1 MKHFKRFQG
10 IQAKLILYF
19 VALFLFISVTTGFV
33 QYKVTMDI
41 QFEDIRSDAK
51 QLAAAASLV
60 IDGDRHENLIA
71 EQDAASPDYEQIR
84 ANLQEFMEKT
94 DISGVYT
101 LAQNDENTVQ
111 FIIDADEDP
120 IELGYTYDY
129 LSEMKN
135 AFAGTASAESEIM
148 TDQWGSVL
156 SAYAPINDSQG
167 EIVGIVGVDIDA
179 TEVAAIKAQQI
190 KILSI
195 GTLLGGLIMLL
206 VSYFISLRITKPI
219 NTLDQLFEE
228 LGSAGG
234 DLTKKIEIKTGDE
247 IESLANSVSKF
258 IENIRAI
265 VVQVKDTGENVAS
278 SADTLNISINESQTA
293 LEEVNTAIENIAS
306 GATDQA
312 KDVSDISYGIQEI
325 SKDINE
331 DENKLNAI
339 NDAAVETRTLINKGL
354 EAVNNQSIK
363 TDENMKSFQ
372 KVSEVVEHLAKEI
385 EDIEKILSTITTI
398 SEQTN
403 LLALNAT
410 IEAARAGE
418 HGRGFAVVADEVR
431 KLAEESAISTT
442 EIAQILEN
450 INKDAEESVNQIE
463 KSNLIAKEQQKAVDG
478 TSVIFNQITK
488 EVENVIDAIGGINES
503 FKIIGDNTNSVSDK
517 IQNVSAV
524 SEENAAI
531 SEEVSASSEEQNA
544 TMQEIGATAE
554 ELNELSNNLEKI
566 ISTFKI

>member
-1 MKHFKRFQG
+1 MKHLKKFESIQG
-10 IQAKLILYF
+10 KIILYF
-19 VALFLFISVTTGFV
+19 VTLFFIITLVTGLV
-33 QYKVTMDI
+33 QYKINTDL
-41 QFEDIRSDAK
+41 QFQGIRDDATR
-51 QLAAAASLV
+51 LASAASLL
-60 IDGDRHENLIA
+60 IDGDRHEEIVSIDN
-71 EQDAASPDYEQIR
+71 ETYEQVR
-84 ANLQEFMEKT
+84 TKLQEFMEKT
-94 DISGVYT
+94 KVSGIYT
-101 LAQNDENTVQ
+101 LAQSDKDTVQ

-120 IELGYTYDY
+120 AELGAEYDY
-129 LSEMKN
+129 LPEMKT
-135 AFAGTASAESEIM
+135 AFGGIPSSGEEITVDRWGT
-148 TDQWGSVL
+148 VL
-156 SAYAPINDSQG
+156 SGYAPVINNQG
-167 EIVGIVGVDIDA
+167 ETVAIVGVDIDA
-179 TEVAAIKAQQI
+179 SDILQQKRQQI
-190 KILSI
+190 VILTISSLIGLVLMAVVSI
-195 GTLLGGLIMLL
+195 LI
-206 VSYFISLRITKPI
+206 SKRISKPI
-219 NTLDQLFEE
+219 HTLVQLFDE
-228 LGSAGG
+228 LSSAGG

-247 IESLANSVSKF
+247 IELLANYVSKF
-258 IENIRAI
+258 IENIRTI
-265 VVQVKDTGENVAS
+265 VIQVKDTDENVS
-278 SADTLNISINESQTA
+278 ISADTLNISINESQTV

-312 KDVSDISYGIQEI
+312 RDVTDISYRIQEI
-325 SKDINE
+325 SRDINE
-331 DENKLNAI
+331 NEDKLNAI
-339 NDAAVETRTLINKGL
+339 NDAAGETRTLINKGL

-372 KVSEVVEHLAKEI
+372 KVSEVVKHLAKEI
-385 EDIEKILSTITTI
+385 EEIEKILSTITTI

-403 LLALNAT
+403 LLALNAA

-431 KLAEESAISTT
+431 KLAEESAISTK

-463 KSNLIAKEQQKAVDG
+463 KSNLIAKEQQEAVDG

-554 ELNELSNNLEKI
+554 KLNELSANLKKI